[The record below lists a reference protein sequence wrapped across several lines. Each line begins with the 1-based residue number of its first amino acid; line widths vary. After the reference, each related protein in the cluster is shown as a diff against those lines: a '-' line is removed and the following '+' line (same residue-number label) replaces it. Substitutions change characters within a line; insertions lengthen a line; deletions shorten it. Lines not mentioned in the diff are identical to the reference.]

1 LIARTEST
9 SSSPNRREFLQIG
22 RIVRDA
28 TYFVRAFM
36 AAATTGICSAA
47 SGVGQNASIMWYV
60 LRPNSSAPP
69 PLALPPTQSAKLRVL
84 PACMRPAHVA
94 MRVDEVAV
102 DGNRLE
108 HEQLLHESNL
118 AR

>member
-28 TYFVRAFM
+28 TYFVLAFM

-47 SGVGQNASIMWYV
+47 SGVGQNASIIWYV

-69 PLALPPTQSAKLRVL
+69 PLALLPTQSANSGSSR
-84 PACMRPAHVA
+84 PACA
-94 MRVDEVAV
+94 
-102 DGNRLE
+102 
-108 HEQLLHESNL
+108 QLMSPC
-118 AR
+118 ASTK